1 MKYLWQS
8 MPTALRD
15 RSNLEFA
22 HICRHQRFLKF
33 LNKIGFSVFFLVLSL
48 FFNLTGCGH
57 RHIPPPLSPTTPVR
71 ELLATQRPYE
81 INGHIYYPL
90 PCAEGFVEEGYASW
104 YGGEFHGRPTASGEL
119 YNMYA
124 ITAAH
129 RTLPMNTYV
138 KVVNLANGREVAV
151 RVSDR
156 GPFVKNRII
165 DLSYGAGKK
174 LDMIGPGTAKVR
186 IEALGE
192 VQVSSGVPVGFKSH
206 PDFRIGEFYVQIGA
220 FLEPDNAYALR
231 RKMTRYYKDVVVF
244 RQPRGDQIFYRVQI
258 SAATEYN
265 AAKNFATRLE
275 SLGFPDAFLVSR

>member
-8 MPTALRD
+8 MSAALRD
-15 RSNLEFA
+15 RNNLEFA
-22 HICRHQRFLKF
+22 HTCRHQRFLKF
-33 LNKIGFSVFFLVLSL
+33 LNKIGFIVFFLVFSL

-71 ELLATQRPYE
+71 ELLATQHPYE

-90 PCAEGFVEEGYASW
+90 PCAEGFVEEGFASW

-119 YNMYA
+119 YNMHA

-138 KVVNLANGREVAV
+138 KVVNLENGREVAV
-151 RVSDR
+151 RIIDR

-174 LDMIGPGTAKVR
+174 LDMIGSGTAKVR

-192 VQVSSGVPVGFKSH
+192 VHVSSGVLVGFKSH

-258 SAATEYN
+258 FAATEYN
-265 AAKNFATRLE
+265 AAKNFETRLE

>member
-1 MKYLWQS
+1 MKCLWLS
-8 MPTALRD
+8 MSAAFRD
-15 RSNLEFA
+15 IDNLEFA

-33 LNKIGFSVFFLVLSL
+33 LNKIGFGVFLL
-48 FFNLTGCGH
+48 FFNLTSCGH
-57 RHIPPPLSPTTPVR
+57 RHITPPISPTAPAR

-90 PCAEGFVEEGYASW
+90 PCAEGFVEDGYASW
-104 YGGEFHGRPTASGEL
+104 YGAEFHGRPTASGEL

-124 ITAAH
+124 MTAAH

-138 KVVNLANGREVAV
+138 KVLNLENGREVAV
-151 RVSDR
+151 RISDR

-165 DLSYGAGKK
+165 DLSYAAGKK

-192 VQVSSGVPVGFKSH
+192 VQLSSGILVGFKSH
-206 PDFRIGEFYVQIGA
+206 PDFRSGEFYVQVGA

-231 RKMTRYYKDVVVF
+231 RKMTRYYNNVVVF

-258 SAATEYN
+258 FAANEYD
-265 AAKNFATRLE
+265 AAKNFQIRLE
-275 SLGFPDAFLVSR
+275 SLGFTDAFVVSR

>member
-1 MKYLWQS
+1 M
-8 MPTALRD
+8 
-15 RSNLEFA
+15 
-22 HICRHQRFLKF
+22 
-33 LNKIGFSVFFLVLSL
+33 
-48 FFNLTGCGH
+48 
-57 RHIPPPLSPTTPVR
+57 PPPLSPKTPVR

-104 YGGEFHGRPTASGEL
+104 YGDEFHGRPTASGEL

-138 KVVNLANGREVAV
+138 KVVNLENGREVAV
-151 RVSDR
+151 RISDR

-186 IEALGE
+186 LEALGE
-192 VQVSSGVPVGFKSH
+192 VQLSSGALVGFKSH

-220 FLEPDNAYALR
+220 FLEPANAYALR
-231 RKMTRYYKDVVVF
+231 RKMTRYYKNVVVF

-258 SAATEYN
+258 FAATDYN
-265 AAKNFATRLE
+265 AAKNFETRLE
-275 SLGFPDAFLVSR
+275 SLGFPDAFLISR